1 MADERPAQAW
11 RTGPG
16 ATFRSHPGPPAGVG
30 AERLAKMHARGPAA
44 RPGPQAAPRRWLEAC
59 SGMGMEELRRTTP
72 TRFWTVAMLHLGG
85 ADLGTIART
94 LGYANIPGAQRAVKH
109 PAVQRPTQLGREA
122 QVERVLQG
130 EFGVQAQAKAA
141 APVVME
147 HVTELAGGKKAADG
161 ARV

>member
-16 ATFRSHPGPPAGVG
+16 ARFRHHPGPPAEVV
-30 AERLAKMHARGPAA
+30 AERLAKMHGRGPET
-44 RPGPQAAPRRWLEAC
+44 RPERQAAHRAWLEAC

-94 LGYANIPGAQRAVKH
+94 LGYANIPGAQRALKH
-109 PAVQRPTQLGREA
+109 PAVQRLS
-122 QVERVLQG
+122 
-130 EFGVQAQAKAA
+130 
-141 APVVME
+141 PVVRE
-147 HVTELAGGKKAADG
+147 
-161 ARV
+161 